1 MMCSENSNAGATD
14 DLFVYTRSAGLND
27 LIDQAKKIYEDDFD
41 PDFFIDDYRE
51 KMEGFRDLTEKI
63 KSFHADLMKIQEESP
78 LIREQSERMERS
90 FSQII
95 DGLRTMEEF
104 IDYHEKEKIVEGLT
118 MVKKANDE
126 VFSAIDLIREEDAR
140 LPKYS
145 KSPYVHELIRIAKGV
160 KDKGFPREALKERL
174 DWMVGYCDNIY
185 KDFQIY
191 KSSRCE
197 TEAIQAKLPDME
209 ATLSK
214 YREGLREMEEF
225 FVDENNAHLEK
236 GIELVRDGSDGLVEA
251 YELIQNE
258 IKGFSAKLC
267 VKCGDENV
275 ITAKF
280 CKKCSAILPEGQGRT
295 DLGSLNLKV
304 AETSGNEDDRVY
316 CSNILVL
323 MEAVN
328 EYRTGRSSKDALLK
342 VVNWMDEKIREG
354 SQAIASMETPTSF
367 QSAEEQETVLV
378 TKEMLEDGTSR
389 LGGALAI
396 MRQFFDTGDEACITE
411 GLEMA
416 LQAQDT
422 LYQVQERSKF
432 AMAEE

>member
-1 MMCSENSNAGATD
+1 MCSENSNAGTAD
-14 DLFVYTRSAGLND
+14 DLFAYTRSAGLND

-51 KMEGFRDLTEKI
+51 KMEGLRELTEKT
-63 KSFHADLMKIQEESP
+63 KSFHADLMKIQEDSP
-78 LIREQSERMERS
+78 LIREQSERMERG
-90 FSQII
+90 FSQMLE
-95 DGLRTMEEF
+95 GLRIMEEF
-104 IDYHEKEKIVEGLT
+104 MDYNEKEKITEGLS
-118 MVKKANDE
+118 MVKKANEE
-126 VFSAIDLIREEDAR
+126 VFSAIDLIKEEDAR
-140 LPKYS
+140 LPRHS

-174 DWMVGYCDNIY
+174 DWMVGYCENIY

-209 ATLSK
+209 AALSN
-214 YREGLREMEEF
+214 YREGLKEIEEF
-225 FVDENNAHLEK
+225 FVDDNNAHLEK
-236 GIELVRDGSDGLVEA
+236 GIDLVRSGSDGLVEA
-251 YELIQNE
+251 YELIHAE
-258 IKGFSAKLC
+258 IKGFSSKLC
-267 VKCGDENV
+267 VKCGDENL

-280 CKKCSAILPEGQGRT
+280 CRKCSAILPEGQGRT
-295 DLGSLNLKV
+295 DLGNLNIKV
-304 AETSGNEDDRVY
+304 AEDSRNEDDRVY

-328 EYRTGRSSKDALLK
+328 EYRAGRSSKDALLK
-342 VVNWMDEKIREG
+342 VINWMDEKIREG
-354 SQAIASMETPTSF
+354 SQALASMETPASF

-389 LGGALAI
+389 LGEALAI
-396 MRQFFDTGDEACITE
+396 MKQFFDTGDEACLAE
-411 GLEMA
+411 GLEIA

-432 AMAEE
+432 AMAGE

>member
-1 MMCSENSNAGATD
+1 MCSENNSEGAAG
-14 DLFVYTRSAGLND
+14 DLFAYTRSAGLND

-51 KMEGFRDLTEKI
+51 KMEGLRELTEKM
-63 KSFHADLMKIQEESP
+63 KSFHADLMKIQEDSP
-78 LIREQSERMERS
+78 VITEQSGRMERG
-90 FSQII
+90 FAQML
-95 DGLRTMEEF
+95 DGLRIMEEF
-104 IDYHEKEKIVEGLT
+104 MDYNEKEKIVEGLT
-118 MVKKANDE
+118 MVKKANED
-126 VFSAIDLIREEDAR
+126 VFSAIDMIKEEDSR

-174 DWMVGYCDNIY
+174 DWMAGYCENIY

-209 ATLSK
+209 AALSK
-214 YREGLREMEEF
+214 YRDGLRELEEF
-225 FVDENNAHLEK
+225 FVDDNNGHLEK
-236 GIELVRDGSDGLVEA
+236 GIELVRDGSDGLVQA
-251 YELIQNE
+251 YELIHSE
-258 IKGFSAKLC
+258 IKGFSSKLC
-267 VKCGDENV
+267 VKCGEENV

-280 CKKCSAILPEGQGRT
+280 CVKCSAILPEGQGRT
-295 DLGSLNLKV
+295 DLGNLDLKV
-304 AETSGNEDDRVY
+304 AEDGRNTDDRVY

-323 MEAVN
+323 MEAIN
-328 EYRTGRSSKDALLK
+328 DYRAGRSSKDALLK

-354 SQAIASMETPTSF
+354 SQAMTAMEMPESF
-367 QSAEEQETVLV
+367 QSPEEQQNVLV
-378 TKEMLEDGTSR
+378 TREMLEDGTAR
-389 LGGALAI
+389 LGEALAV
-396 MRQFFDTGDEACITE
+396 MRQFFDTGDDACLAE

-432 AMAEE
+432 AMTPE

>member
-1 MMCSENSNAGATD
+1 MCSENNSEGAAG
-14 DLFVYTRSAGLND
+14 DLFAYTRSAGLND

-51 KMEGFRDLTEKI
+51 KMEGLRELTEKM
-63 KSFHADLMKIQEESP
+63 KSFHADLMKIQEDSP
-78 LIREQSERMERS
+78 VITEQSGRMERG
-90 FSQII
+90 FAQML
-95 DGLRTMEEF
+95 DGLRIMEEF
-104 IDYHEKEKIVEGLT
+104 MDYNEKEKIVEGLT
-118 MVKKANDE
+118 MVKKANED
-126 VFSAIDLIREEDAR
+126 VFSAIDMIKEEDAR

-160 KDKGFPREALKERL
+160 KDRGFPREALKERL
-174 DWMVGYCDNIY
+174 DWMAGYCENIF

-209 ATLSK
+209 AALAK
-214 YREGLREMEEF
+214 YRDGLRELEEF
-225 FVDENNAHLEK
+225 FVDDNNAHLEK
-236 GIELVRDGSDGLVEA
+236 GIELVRDGSDGLVQA
-251 YELIQNE
+251 YELIHSE
-258 IKGFSAKLC
+258 IRGFSSKLC
-267 VKCGDENV
+267 VKCGEENV

-280 CKKCSAILPEGQGRT
+280 CVKCSAILPEGQGRT
-295 DLGSLNLKV
+295 DLGNLDLKV
-304 AETSGNEDDRVY
+304 AEDGRNTDDRVY

-323 MEAVN
+323 MEAIN
-328 EYRTGRSSKDALLK
+328 DYRAGRSSKDALLK

-354 SQAIASMETPTSF
+354 SQAMTAMEMPESF
-367 QSAEEQETVLV
+367 QSPEEQQNVLV
-378 TKEMLEDGTSR
+378 TREMLEDGTAR
-389 LGGALAI
+389 LGEALAV
-396 MRQFFDTGDEACITE
+396 MRQFFDTGDDACLAE

-432 AMAEE
+432 AMTPE

>member
-1 MMCSENSNAGATD
+1 MCSENSNAGTAD
-14 DLFVYTRSAGLND
+14 DLFAYTRSAGLND

-51 KMEGFRDLTEKI
+51 KMEGLRELTEKT
-63 KSFHADLMKIQEESP
+63 KSFHADLMKIQEDSP
-78 LIREQSERMERS
+78 LIREQSERMERG
-90 FSQII
+90 FSQMLE
-95 DGLRTMEEF
+95 GLRIMEEF
-104 IDYHEKEKIVEGLT
+104 MDYNEKEKITEGLS

-126 VFSAIDLIREEDAR
+126 VFSAIDLIKEEDAK
-140 LPKYS
+140 LPRHS

-174 DWMVGYCDNIY
+174 DWMAGYCENIY

-209 ATLSK
+209 AALSN
-214 YREGLREMEEF
+214 YREGLREIEEF
-225 FVDENNAHLEK
+225 FVDDNNAHLEK
-236 GIELVRDGSDGLVEA
+236 GIDLVRSGSDGLVEA
-251 YELIQNE
+251 YELIHAE
-258 IKGFSAKLC
+258 IKGFSSKLC
-267 VKCGDENV
+267 VKCGDENL

-295 DLGSLNLKV
+295 DLGNLNIKV
-304 AETSGNEDDRVY
+304 AEDSRNEDDRVY

-328 EYRTGRSSKDALLK
+328 EYRAGRSSKDALLK
-342 VVNWMDEKIREG
+342 VINWMDEKIREG
-354 SQAIASMETPTSF
+354 SQAMASMETPSSF

-389 LGGALAI
+389 LGEALAI
-396 MRQFFDTGDEACITE
+396 MKQFFDTGEEACLAE

-416 LQAQDT
+416 LQAQDK

-432 AMAEE
+432 AMAGE

>member
-1 MMCSENSNAGATD
+1 
-14 DLFVYTRSAGLND
+14 
-27 LIDQAKKIYEDDFD
+27 
-41 PDFFIDDYRE
+41 
-51 KMEGFRDLTEKI
+51 
-63 KSFHADLMKIQEESP
+63 
-78 LIREQSERMERS
+78 
-90 FSQII
+90 
-95 DGLRTMEEF
+95 
-104 IDYHEKEKIVEGLT
+104 

-126 VFSAIDLIREEDAR
+126 VFSAIDLIKEEDAR
-140 LPKYS
+140 LPRHS

-174 DWMVGYCDNIY
+174 DWMAGYCENIY

-209 ATLSK
+209 AALSK
-214 YREGLREMEEF
+214 YREGLREIEEF
-225 FVDENNAHLEK
+225 FVDDNNAHLEK
-236 GIELVRDGSDGLVEA
+236 GIDFIRTGSEGLVEA
-251 YELIQNE
+251 YELIHAE
-258 IKGFSAKLC
+258 IKGFSSKLC
-267 VKCGDENV
+267 VKCGDENL
-275 ITAKF
+275 ITDKF

-295 DLGSLNLKV
+295 DLGNLNLKV
-304 AETSGNEDDRVY
+304 AEDSRNEDDRVY

-328 EYRTGRSSKDALLK
+328 EYRAGRSSKDALLK
-342 VVNWMDEKIREG
+342 VINWMDDKIREG
-354 SQAIASMETPTSF
+354 SQTLASMETPASF

-389 LGGALAI
+389 LGEALAI
-396 MRQFFDTGDEACITE
+396 MKQFFDTGDEACLAE
-411 GLEMA
+411 GLEIA

-432 AMAEE
+432 AMAGE

>member
-1 MMCSENSNAGATD
+1 MCSENSNAGTAD
-14 DLFVYTRSAGLND
+14 DLFAYTRSAGLND

-51 KMEGFRDLTEKI
+51 KMEGLRELTEKT
-63 KSFHADLMKIQEESP
+63 KSFHADLMKIQEDSP
-78 LIREQSERMERS
+78 LIREQSERMERG
-90 FSQII
+90 FSQMLE
-95 DGLRTMEEF
+95 GLRIMEEF
-104 IDYHEKEKIVEGLT
+104 MDYNEKEKITEGLS
-118 MVKKANDE
+118 MVKKANEE
-126 VFSAIDLIREEDAR
+126 VFSAIDLIKEEDAR
-140 LPKYS
+140 LPRHS

-174 DWMVGYCDNIY
+174 DWMVGYCENIY

-209 ATLSK
+209 AALSK
-214 YREGLREMEEF
+214 YREGLREIEEF
-225 FVDENNAHLEK
+225 FVDDNNAHLEK
-236 GIELVRDGSDGLVEA
+236 GIDLVRSGSDGLVEA
-251 YELIQNE
+251 YELIHAE
-258 IKGFSAKLC
+258 IKGFSSKLC
-267 VKCGDENV
+267 VKCGDENL

-295 DLGSLNLKV
+295 DLGNLNIKV
-304 AETSGNEDDRVY
+304 AEDSRNEDDRVY

-328 EYRTGRSSKDALLK
+328 EYRAGRSSKDALLK
-342 VVNWMDEKIREG
+342 VINWMDEKIREG
-354 SQAIASMETPTSF
+354 SQAFASMETPSSF

-389 LGGALAI
+389 LGEALAI
-396 MRQFFDTGDEACITE
+396 MKQFFDTGDEACLAE
-411 GLEMA
+411 GLEIA

-432 AMAEE
+432 AMAGE

>member
-1 MMCSENSNAGATD
+1 MCSENSNAGTAD
-14 DLFVYTRSAGLND
+14 DLFAYTRSAGLND

-51 KMEGFRDLTEKI
+51 KMEGLRELTEKT
-63 KSFHADLMKIQEESP
+63 KSFHADLMKIQEDSP
-78 LIREQSERMERS
+78 LIREQSERMERG
-90 FSQII
+90 FSQMLE
-95 DGLRTMEEF
+95 GLRIMEEF
-104 IDYHEKEKIVEGLT
+104 MDYNEKEKITEGLS
-118 MVKKANDE
+118 MVKKANEE
-126 VFSAIDLIREEDAR
+126 VFSAIDLIKEEDAR
-140 LPKYS
+140 LPRHS

-174 DWMVGYCDNIY
+174 DWMVGYCENIY

-209 ATLSK
+209 AALSK
-214 YREGLREMEEF
+214 YREGLREIEEF
-225 FVDENNAHLEK
+225 FVDDNNAHLEK
-236 GIELVRDGSDGLVEA
+236 GIDLVRSGSDGLVEA
-251 YELIQNE
+251 YELIHAE
-258 IKGFSAKLC
+258 IKGFSSKLC
-267 VKCGDENV
+267 VKCGDENL

-280 CKKCSAILPEGQGRT
+280 CRKCSAILPEGQGRT
-295 DLGSLNLKV
+295 DLGNLNIKV
-304 AETSGNEDDRVY
+304 AEDSRNEDDRVY

-328 EYRTGRSSKDALLK
+328 EYRAGRSSKDALLK
-342 VVNWMDEKIREG
+342 VINWMDEKIREG
-354 SQAIASMETPTSF
+354 SQAMASIETPSSF

-389 LGGALAI
+389 LGEALAI
-396 MRQFFDTGDEACITE
+396 MKQFFDTGDEACLAE
-411 GLEMA
+411 GLEAA

-432 AMAEE
+432 AMAGE